1 VGLISRGIDKLV
13 DRKVGNQQQ
22 QQQHPPVPS
31 WSGYRLPPPSPYP
44 HHPSPLHSGFHSI
57 PSPPG
62 SYMSPSHCTSPA
74 PPPFSTMNGVGADE
88 ELPDVELPKPETGIK
103 VRYLGVTK
111 RCRLSW
117 LTNSAL
123 VYEPKCGGRRGVRG
137 SQPMSTAVHRSP
149 NKLWRSN
156 SIFIL
161 CTTLYVTYRYRIVLS
176 NTSVR

>member
-1 VGLISRGIDKLV
+1 MILGPVDLVGLISRGIDKLV
-13 DRKVGNQQQ
+13 DRKVGSQQQ

-44 HHPSPLHSGFHSI
+44 HHPSPLHSAFHSI

-62 SYMSPSHCTSPA
+62 SYMSPSHCTPA
-74 PPPFSTMNGVGADE
+74 APSPFSAPNGVGADE

-103 VRYLGVTK
+103 VRYRYQGVTK

-137 SQPMSTAVHRSP
+137 SQPQPRHVQRFCVTLEVGLSLHRSQ
-149 NKLWRSN
+149 L
-156 SIFIL
+156 F
-161 CTTLYVTYRYRIVLS
+161 
-176 NTSVR
+176 